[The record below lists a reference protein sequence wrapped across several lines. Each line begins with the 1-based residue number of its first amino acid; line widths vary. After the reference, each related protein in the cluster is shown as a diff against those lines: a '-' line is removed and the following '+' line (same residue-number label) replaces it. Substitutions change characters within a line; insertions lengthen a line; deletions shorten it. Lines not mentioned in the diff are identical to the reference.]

1 MGETVTNRAGLY
13 GTLFILLSGVCW
25 ASYTIVL
32 KIGVDL
38 GLSEVEINTV
48 RLVVGAALIGVFLF
62 VRGKFS
68 FNVNLRY
75 MLLLLVL
82 GALDYGLGGVLYVGS
97 LRYIDASL
105 AFLLVYT
112 FPAVVVVVSI
122 LLGREKPTL
131 SLILAVVLTFVGVT
145 LVLEVGGAVE
155 GEQWIGV
162 AFVLTSVLIF
172 VAFMLICE
180 SLMDRLS
187 SSQITFLTLGAGG
200 LSMLAFIPFVG
211 VRPEM
216 LLEPR
221 NLGVLLFL
229 AVIGTAVSM
238 ILFFMGIRR
247 IGAARASIITTAE
260 PVFVVLMAWLL
271 LGETLSLLQM
281 AGVALQ
287 LTGVLLVQLR
297 SPHPEPGP

>member
-1 MGETVTNRAGLY
+1 MGGAPTSRAAFL
-13 GTLFILLSGVCW
+13 GTLFILMSGVCW

-32 KIGVDL
+32 KIAVDL
-38 GLSEVEINTV
+38 GLSEIEINSI
-48 RLVVGAALIGVFLF
+48 RLIVGAALIGVFLL
-62 VRGKFS
+62 VRGRFS
-68 FNVNLRY
+68 FRISFKYL
-75 MLLLLVL
+75 LLLLVL

-112 FPAVVVVVSI
+112 FPAFVVVVSI
-122 LLGREKPTL
+122 ILGREKPTL
-131 SLILAVVLTFVGVT
+131 PLFLAVVLTFVGVA
-145 LVLEVGGAVE
+145 LVLEVGAAVE

-162 AFVLTSVLIF
+162 IFVILSVLIF
-172 VAFMLICE
+172 VAFVMICE
-180 SLMDRLS
+180 GLMDRLS

-200 LSMLAFIPFVG
+200 LSMLAFIPVVG
-211 VRPEM
+211 VRAEM
-216 LLEPR
+216 LFEPR
-221 NLGVLLFL
+221 NLAVLLFL
-229 AVIGTAVSM
+229 AVIGTAFSM

-287 LTGVLLVQLR
+287 LSGVLLVQLR
-297 SPHPEPGP
+297 APHPEPGP